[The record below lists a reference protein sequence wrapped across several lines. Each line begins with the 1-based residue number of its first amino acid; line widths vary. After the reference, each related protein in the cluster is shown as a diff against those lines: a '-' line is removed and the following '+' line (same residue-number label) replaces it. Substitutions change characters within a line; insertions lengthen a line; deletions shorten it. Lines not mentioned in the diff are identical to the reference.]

1 MATYKY
7 TLYKTAKSQ
16 IVDHFYQHRPAK
28 TAQCLSISASV
39 KSAIDISD
47 FI

>member
-16 IVDHFYQHRPAK
+16 TVDHFYQHRDRCFSHFNLSALASSK
-28 TAQCLSISASV
+28 TENRI
-39 KSAIDISD
+39 
-47 FI
+47 